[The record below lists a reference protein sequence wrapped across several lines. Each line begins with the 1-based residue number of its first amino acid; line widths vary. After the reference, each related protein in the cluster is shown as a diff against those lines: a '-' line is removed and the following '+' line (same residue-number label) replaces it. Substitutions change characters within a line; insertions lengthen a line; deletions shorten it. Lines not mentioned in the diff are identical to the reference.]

1 MGNRYLFGKPK
12 STGARN
18 AVIASAVVAA
28 VAFGV
33 FMNLSDEEVQDNTNL
48 IANAGAPV
56 QDKDTD
62 ENNADERNSDKIE
75 KEDKNDVVTKGEEA
89 YYLLKE
95 AEGQIE
101 LYYYDENGKEK
112 FIRMTDI
119 PFSLISNSDQE
130 LFRQGVVVKSESEL
144 DSILQ
149 DFES

>member
-1 MGNRYLFGKPK
+1 MQAHLFK
-12 STGARN
+12 
-18 AVIASAVVAA
+18 I
-28 VAFGV
+28 
-33 FMNLSDEEVQDNTNL
+33 
-48 IANAGAPV
+48 
-56 QDKDTD
+56 
-62 ENNADERNSDKIE
+62 NSDKIE

>member
-12 STGARN
+12 RTGARN
-18 AVIASAVVAA
+18 SVIASAVVAA